1 MTELIRKM
9 ALEKQKDIDVIK
21 KTDNKS
27 TSKNKETTP
36 IKKNN

>member
-9 ALEKQKDIDVIK
+9 ALEKQKDIDLIK

-27 TSKNKETTP
+27 TSKNKETASTQ
-36 IKKNN
+36 KNN